1 MKRILFFFPL
11 IVSLSFL
18 LIGVLSL
25 NTSLS
30 STLNLKKSSVFA
42 LPFKVKDDDGELK
55 DKRGSPPLPFS
66 ASVTSRAGN
75 PRSSD

>member
-1 MKRILFFFPL
+1 M
-11 IVSLSFL
+11 L
-18 LIGVLSL
+18 LILVKYVKPKLE
-25 NTSLS
+25 
-30 STLNLKKSSVFA
+30 SSVFA